1 MKKEK
6 LYIEFEELGKR
17 LGVKI
22 IKGRG
27 DFKGGSCILNEET
40 VIVVNNTKPIE
51 HRLKILADSFLEYN
65 LDDVYMIPALRA
77 YIDEFRTLD
86 LYNS

>member
-6 LYIEFEELGKR
+6 LYNEFEELGQR

-27 DFKGGSCILNEET
+27 NFHGGSCIVNEET
-40 VIVVNNTKPIE
+40 VIVLNKQKPIE
-51 HRLKILADSFLEYN
+51 QRLKTLATSFLEYN
-65 LDDVYMIPALRA
+65 LDDVYMVPALRA
-77 YIDEFRTLD
+77 YIEESRSLD
-86 LYNS
+86 L

>member
-6 LYIEFEELGKR
+6 LYTEFEELGQR

-27 DFKGGSCILNEET
+27 NFLGGTCIVNEKT
-40 VIVVNNTKPIE
+40 VIVVNKQKPIE
-51 HRLKILADSFLEYN
+51 QRLKTLATSFLDYN
-65 LDDVYMIPALRA
+65 LDDVYMVPALRA
-77 YIDEFRTLD
+77 YIEESRSLD
-86 LYNS
+86 L